1 MGKGAR
7 SNQLLTVFVLGVVG
21 LLSIEHF
28 LKVEGLADLNLLI
41 LALPIAVPGA
51 ISHFLSNQFMN

>member
-7 SNQLLTVFVLGVVG
+7 SNQLLTVFVLGV
-21 LLSIEHF
+21 SIEHF